1 MTRYL
6 IVGGGPA
13 GISAA
18 QAIRAKDPDG
28 TITVLDRDQ
37 DPPYYRTE
45 LDTYI
50 AGSTSEAE
58 MPLHPEAF
66 YAEQRIDLRLQ
77 TAATALRPTQR
88 TVQLATGEVL
98 SYDALLLALGA
109 LPLTPPWFDATKSA
123 LTTVR
128 TWQDARRVVQR
139 ATAGTGPVVVVGGG
153 VLGMILAEGLR
164 ERGRPVEL
172 LEREPRLWAPMLDDE
187 SSSIL
192 AAKLTERGIAVRLKE
207 EITHVE
213 AAGLSVALTTSQGR
227 QISSDLVVVAIGVKP
242 DLALLEGTDVRADR
256 GILIDHECRTN
267 VPGIFAA
274 GDAAQAYDPLTGQFR
289 VVTNWNYAMEQ
300 GKLAGT
306 CMAGGSAP
314 AKGALVS
321 NAESFCGVRV
331 SGLGLAQGVSGSTVV
346 IGRDS
351 AKGIYRKL
359 ALKQDRL
366 IGALLVGNTSG
377 EGMMRKTMLDGA
389 AITLADVKSR
399 FLTGLVLEE
408 RAIA

>member
-1 MTRYL
+1 MKRYV

-28 TITVLDRDQ
+28 AIVVVDRDQ

-50 AGSTSEAE
+50 AGTTSDAE
-58 MPLHPEAF
+58 MPLHPPSF
-66 YAEQRIDLRLQ
+66 YAEQRIDLRPQ
-77 TAATALRPTQR
+77 SVVTAIRPGEHA
-88 TVQLATGEVL
+88 VQLSTGEVL
-98 SYDALLLALGA
+98 PYDALLLALGA
-109 LPLTPPWFDATKSA
+109 LPITLGWFDSGIPA
-123 LTTVR
+123 LMTVR
-128 TWQDARRVVQR
+128 TWQDARWVVQR
-139 ATAGTGPVVVVGGG
+139 ATASNGPVVVVGGG
-153 VLGMILAEGLR
+153 VLGLILAEGLR

-172 LEREPRLWAPMLDDE
+172 IEREARLWAPMFDDE
-187 SSSIL
+187 ASAMIT
-192 AAKLTERGIAVRLKE
+192 AKLGERGITVRLRE
-207 EITHVE
+207 EITVVE
-213 AAGLSVALTTSQGR
+213 PAGNVAVLSTTNGRRLT
-227 QISSDLVVVAIGVKP
+227 SDLVLVAIGVKP
-242 DLALLEGTDVRADR
+242 DLALLAGTGIRADR

-267 VPGIFAA
+267 VSDIFAA

-300 GKLAGT
+300 GKLAGA
-306 CMAGGSAP
+306 CMAGGGAP
-314 AKGALVS
+314 AKGAVTS
-321 NAESFCGVRV
+321 NAETFCGVRV
-331 SGLGLAQGVSGSTVV
+331 SGLGLTQPRPGTTLV
-346 IGRDS
+346 IGRDA

-359 ALKQDRL
+359 VLKQGRL

-389 AITLADVKSR
+389 PLNPGDAKSR

-408 RAIA
+408 TTVA

>member
-1 MTRYL
+1 MKRYV

-13 GISAA
+13 GINAA

-28 TITVLDRDQ
+28 AITVVDRDQ

-50 AGSTSEAE
+50 AGSTPDAE
-58 MPLHPEAF
+58 MPLHPPTF
-66 YAEQRIDLRLQ
+66 YAEQRIDLRRPM
-77 TAATALRPTQR
+77 TVAAIRPGEHAVR
-88 TVQLATGEVL
+88 LSTGEVL
-98 SYDALLLALGA
+98 PYDALLLALGA
-109 LPLTPPWFDATKSA
+109 LPITPAWFAADVPA

-139 ATAGTGPVVVVGGG
+139 ATAGSGPAVVIGGG
-153 VLGMILAEGLR
+153 VLGLILAEGLR
-164 ERGRPVEL
+164 ERGRQLTL
-172 LEREPRLWAPMLDDE
+172 LEREARLWTPMLDDE
-187 SSSIL
+187 ATAMI
-192 AAKLTERGIAVRLKE
+192 AAKLSERGITVHLQE
-207 EITHVE
+207 EVT
-213 AAGLSVALTTSQGR
+213 SVAPSGEAVTLTTNKGR
-227 QISSDLVVVAIGVKP
+227 HLRSDLVLVAIGVRP
-242 DLALLEGTDVRADR
+242 ELALLAGTGVRTDR

-267 VPGIFAA
+267 VPDIFAA

-314 AKGALVS
+314 AKGAVTS

-331 SGLGLAQGVSGSTVV
+331 SGLGLTQGIPGSMVL
-346 IGRDS
+346 IGRDA
-351 AKGIYRKL
+351 AKRIYRKL
-359 ALKQDRL
+359 IVKQERL

-377 EGMMRKTMLDGA
+377 EGMIRKTMLDGA
-389 AITLADVKSR
+389 ATSVADAKSR

-408 RAIA
+408 QAVA